1 MEVGSLAAGYDGSI
15 RINTKLDR
23 NGFNQGLNAI
33 AGSLKKLAGAVGV
46 AFGVASLVA
55 FGKQAVQIASD
66 LNEVQNVVET
76 AFGAMSSQVDAWAKN
91 SIKQFGMSELAA
103 KRMASTYMAMNA
115 GMGLNGQGAADMA
128 MRTAERAADISS
140 FYNKSIDESDT
151 MLKSIWTGE
160 TESLKQIGVVM
171 TQTNLDAYAL
181 ANGYGKTVQEMTQ
194 AEQVQLRYAYVMEQT
209 RLAAGDFVKTQDSWA
224 NQTRILSEQWK
235 QFLGIVGQG
244 LIQVLTPALKYL
256 NQLMGVLI
264 QWAQTFAAVTG
275 AIFGKQEQQASSTA
289 AAVGTVAAAS
299 NEAAGGQEA
308 LASATKKAGKE
319 AKGALASFDQL
330 NVIERNAADASTA
343 NSGAVSGT
351 GPSVSVPAMTGEIG
365 ADVKLSPNVQHV
377 IDTFK
382 GFIDGLKVAA
392 QPTKDAIQALW
403 GELQRLGGFVWS
415 GLQDFYNDFLKPVG
429 TWVLGEGIPRLVN
442 ALKDGLS
449 KVDWEKINGALDRL
463 WKALAPFAVN
473 VGDGLL
479 WFWENVLVPIGTW
492 TMNNAV
498 PTFLDLLSGAINV
511 LNSVLTALKPLAQ
524 WLWDQFLQP
533 IAEWTGGVI
542 VSVLGGMADALTK
555 ISDWASKHGETVRVI
570 AVGIGV
576 AFGTWKTVELLAKAK
591 NVVAAFSLLQNI
603 HDLGD
608 LKYILSSIGN
618 EILPKLTKSLSS
630 IVSPLSGFKKHV
642 VDTVSAA
649 KSALIEMARTTA
661 ALAKLAVRWTVETAK
676 KIASTAAT
684 WAHQAATLAATA
696 ATWLFNTAMTVL
708 TSPITLVVAAIGA
721 LIAIVVLL
729 VKNWDTVKAKA
740 IECWNKI
747 KEAWNKAGDWFYKNV
762 TEPVANFFTGM
773 WDGIKDAFT
782 KAFDFIKRAFKGYV
796 NGWITMVE
804 SFINFFI
811 KGVNVLVRGIN
822 KLSFDVPSWVPGIGG
837 NKLGFNIPQVPQVQ
851 IPRLAQG
858 AVIPP
863 NQQFAAILGDQTR
876 GRNLE
881 APEGLI
887 RQIVREETGNVY
899 NDVLRAINNS
909 NLGKKATIMG
919 DVIMDGQKV
928 GRLVAKPVFREG
940 NRAGYIK
947 VKV

>member
-1 MEVGSLAAGYDGSI
+1 MAAGYDGSI

-33 AGSLKKLAGAVGV
+33 AGSLKKLSGAMGV
-46 AFGVASLVA
+46 AFGVTAMVK
-55 FGKQAVQIASD
+55 FGKEAMNIASD
-66 LNEVQNVVET
+66 LTEVQNVVET
-76 AFGAMSSQVDAWAKN
+76 AFGAMTSQVDAWAKN
-91 SIKQFGMSELAA
+91 SIQQFGMSELAA

-181 ANGYGKTVQEMTQ
+181 ANGFGKTTQQMTQ
-194 AEQVQLRYAYVMEQT
+194 SEQVMLRYQYAMNQT

-235 QFLGIVGQG
+235 QFLGIIGQG
-244 LIQVLTPALKYL
+244 LIQVLTPALKFL
-256 NQLMGVLI
+256 NQMMGVLI
-264 QWAQTFAAVTG
+264 QWAQTFTAVTG
-275 AIFGKQEQQASSTA
+275 ALFGKQQAQANASA
-289 AAVGTVAAAS
+289 AAVGNVADASNAAAD
-299 NEAAGGQEA
+299 GQNA
-308 LASATKKAGKE
+308 LAGATKKAGKE

-330 NVIERNAADASTA
+330 NVLERSTA
-343 NSGAVSGT
+343 DTGAAPGT
-351 GPSVSVPAMTGEIG
+351 GAATGVGTAVAVPALEDEIG
-365 ADVKLSPNVQHV
+365 AGVTISPDLQRA
-377 IDTFK
+377 I
-382 GFIDGLKVAA
+382 
-392 QPTKDAIQALW
+392 DAI
-403 GELQRLGGFVWS
+403 G
-415 GLQDFYNDFLKPVG
+415 NMFLP
-429 TWVLGEGIPRLVN
+429 
-442 ALKDGLS
+442 
-449 KVDWEKINGALDRL
+449 
-463 WKALAPFAVN
+463 WKSA
-473 VGDGLL
+473 
-479 WFWENVLVPIGTW
+479 
-492 TMNNAV
+492 
-498 PTFLDLLSGAINV
+498 
-511 LNSVLTALKPLAQ
+511 
-524 WLWDQFLQP
+524 
-533 IAEWTGGVI
+533 
-542 VSVLGGMADALTK
+542 
-555 ISDWASKHGETVRVI
+555 WASYG
-570 AVGIGV
+570 
-576 AFGTWKTVELLAKAK
+576 
-591 NVVAAFSLLQNI
+591 
-603 HDLGD
+603 
-608 LKYILSSIGN
+608 SSI
-618 EILPKLTKSLSS
+618 LASLQSM
-630 IVSPLSGFKKHV
+630 LSN
-642 VDTVSAA
+642 
-649 KSALIEMARTTA
+649 I
-661 ALAKLAVRWTVETAK
+661 
-676 KIASTAAT
+676 
-684 WAHQAATLAATA
+684 ATLAQGIGSTIASWWASEHGQSLANTTLGMFQQIASAADRITQAVLGIWNNGGSEVFYNLMTLGGNVVEIIEIIIGYIAETYADLVEWFAPDAESALGGVNDKISQANSFLEWLKTDGKPILEVLGTTIGVVTA
-696 ATWLFNTAMTVL
+696 AWLGYKAVMLAVNIATKAWDLICKGIQKTNWIML
-708 TSPITLVVAAIGA
+708 AISAVVAVIIVCIRHWDEIKAVAIA
-721 LIAIVVLL
+721 
-729 VKNWDTVKAKA
+729 
-740 IECWNKI
+740 CWNKI
-747 KEAWNKAGDWFYKNV
+747 KEAWNKAGDWFHKNV
-762 TEPVANFFTGM
+762 TEPVGNFFSGL
-773 WDGIKDAFT
+773 WDGIKGAFT
-782 KAFDFIKRAFKGYV
+782 KAFDFIKKAFKGYV

-811 KGVNVLVRGIN
+811 KGINVLVRGIN
-822 KLSFDVPSWVPGIGG
+822 KLSFNVPDWVPGIGG

>member
-33 AGSLKKLAGAVGV
+33 AGSLKKLSGAMGV
-46 AFGVASLVA
+46 AFGVTAMVK
-55 FGKQAVQIASD
+55 FGKEAMNIASD
-66 LNEVQNVVET
+66 LTEVQNVVET
-76 AFGAMSSQVDAWAKN
+76 AFGAMTSQVDAWAKN
-91 SIKQFGMSELAA
+91 SIQQFGMSELAA

-181 ANGYGKTVQEMTQ
+181 ANGFGKTTQQMTQ
-194 AEQVQLRYAYVMEQT
+194 SEQVMLRYQYVMNQT

-235 QFLGIVGQG
+235 QFLGIIGQG
-244 LIQVLTPALKYL
+244 LIQVLTPALKFL
-256 NQLMGVLI
+256 NQMMGVLI
-264 QWAQTFAAVTG
+264 QWAQTFTAITG
-275 AIFGKQEQQASSTA
+275 AIFGKQQAQANASA
-289 AAVGTVAAAS
+289 AAVGNVADASNAAAD
-299 NEAAGGQEA
+299 GQNA
-308 LASATKKAGKE
+308 LAGATKKAGKE

-330 NVIERNAADASTA
+330 NVLERSTA
-343 NSGAVSGT
+343 DTGAAPGT
-351 GPSVSVPAMTGEIG
+351 GAATGVGTAVAVPALEGEIG
-365 ADVKLSPNVQHV
+365 AGVTLSPNVQHI

-415 GLQDFYNDFLKPVG
+415 GLQDFYSGFLKPVG

-442 ALKDGLS
+442 ALRDGLS

-479 WFWENVLVPIGTW
+479 WLWENVLVPFGTW
-492 TMNNAV
+492 VMNEAV
-498 PTFLDLLSGAINV
+498 PTFLDLLSGAIDV
-511 LNSVLTALKPLAQ
+511 LNSVLGALKPLAK

-542 VSVLGGMADALTK
+542 VSVLGGMADALTR

-642 VDTVSAA
+642 VDTASAA
-649 KSALIEMARTTA
+649 KSALIEMARTTV
-661 ALAKLAVRWTVETAK
+661 ALAKLAVQWTVETAS
-676 KIASTAAT
+676 KIASAVAAK
-684 WAHQAATLAATA
+684 AAAA
-696 ATWLFNTAMTVL
+696 ATWLLNTAMTVL
-708 TSPITLVVAAIGA
+708 TSPITLVVLAIGA
-721 LIAIVVLL
+721 LIAIVILL

-740 IECWNKI
+740 VEVWNKI
-747 KEAWNKAGDWFYKNV
+747 KEAWNKAGDWFHEHV
-762 TEPVANFFTGM
+762 TEPVTNFFTGM
-773 WDGIKDAFT
+773 WEGIKKAFT
-782 KAFDFIKRAFKGYV
+782 MAFDFIKKAFKNYV
-796 NGWITMVE
+796 NGWINIVE
-804 SFINFFI
+804 NFINFFVNGINFLI
-811 KGVNVLVRGIN
+811 KGIN
-822 KLSFDVPSWVPGIGG
+822 KLSFDIPEWFPVGG
-837 NKLGFNIPQVPQVQ
+837 GSKFGFDIPFIPKVQ

-863 NQQFAAILGDQTR
+863 NQQFAAILGDQR
-876 GRNLE
+876 HGRNLE
-881 APEGLI
+881 APESLI
-887 RQIVREETGNVY
+887 RQIVRDEAGNVY
-899 NDVLRAINNS
+899 ADVLRAINDS
-909 NLGKKATIMG
+909 KVGSKATIAG
-919 DVIMDGQKV
+919 DVYMDSQKV

>member
-1 MEVGSLAAGYDGSI
+1 MAAGYDGSI

-33 AGSLKKLAGAVGV
+33 TGSLKKLAGAVGV

-66 LNEVQNVVET
+66 LTEVQNVVET
-76 AFGAMSSQVDAWAKN
+76 AFGTISSQVDAWAKN

-181 ANGYGKTVQEMTQ
+181 ANGFGKTTQQMTQ
-194 AEQVQLRYAYVMEQT
+194 SEQVMLRYQYVMNQT

-235 QFLGIVGQG
+235 QFLGIIGQG
-244 LIQVLTPALKYL
+244 LIQVLTPALKFL
-256 NQLMGVLI
+256 NQMMGVLI
-264 QWAQTFAAVTG
+264 QWAQTFTAITG
-275 AIFGKQEQQASSTA
+275 AIFGKQQAQANASA
-289 AAVGTVAAAS
+289 AAVGNVADASNAAAD
-299 NEAAGGQEA
+299 GQNA
-308 LASATKKAGKE
+308 LAGATKKAGKE

-330 NVIERNAADASTA
+330 NVLERGAADA
-343 NSGAVSGT
+343 GAVGT
-351 GPSVSVPAMTGEIG
+351 GIAAGAGAAVSVPAMTGEIG
-365 ADVKLSPNVQHV
+365 ADVKVSPIVESTVNKLRSL
-377 IDTFK
+377 FE
-382 GFIDGLKVAA
+382 
-392 QPTKDAIQALW
+392 P
-403 GELQRLGGFVWS
+403 LQ
-415 GLQDFYNDFLKPVG
+415 
-429 TWVLGEGIPRLVN
+429 
-442 ALKDGLS
+442 
-449 KVDWEKINGALDRL
+449 KINLDNLKSSLDRL
-463 WKALAPFAVN
+463 KEAMKPITSKLFEALEWAYKEIFVPFANWV
-473 VGDGLL
+473 
-479 WFWENVLVPIGTW
+479 ISS
-492 TMNNAV
+492 AV
-498 PTFLDLLSGAINV
+498 PTFLDVLSGALAV
-511 LNSVLTALKPLAQ
+511 LNSVLDALKPLGI
-524 WLWDQFLQP
+524 WLWDNFLQP
-533 IAEWTGGVI
+533 IAAWTGGVI
-542 VSVLGGMADALTK
+542 VTVLKWLAEKLTAIGDWISSNQTMVQDFAIILGGVAGAILAVK
-555 ISDWASKHGETVRVI
+555 GAII
-570 AVGIGV
+570 AVKTAFKV
-576 AFGTWKTVELLAKAK
+576 ASAV
-591 NVVAAFSLLQNI
+591 
-603 HDLGD
+603 
-608 LKYILSSIGN
+608 SSIFANGLN
-618 EILPKLTKSLSS
+618 LQLLPMTA
-630 IVSPLSGFKKHV
+630 IVV
-642 VDTVSAA
+642 
-649 KSALIEMARTTA
+649 
-661 ALAKLAVRWTVETAK
+661 
-676 KIASTAAT
+676 
-684 WAHQAATLAATA
+684 
-696 ATWLFNTAMTVL
+696 
-708 TSPITLVVAAIGA
+708 AIGA
-721 LIAIVVLL
+721 IIGIIIVCIRHWDEIKAVAIA
-729 VKNWDTVKAKA
+729 
-740 IECWNKI
+740 CWNKI
-747 KEAWNKAGDWFYKNV
+747 KEAWNKAGDWFHKNV
-762 TEPVANFFTGM
+762 TEPVGNFFSGL
-773 WDGIKDAFT
+773 WDGIKGTFT
-782 KAFDFIKRAFKGYV
+782 KAFDFIKKAFKGYV

-811 KGVNVLVRGIN
+811 KGINVLVRGIN
-822 KLSFDVPSWVPGIGG
+822 KLSFNVPDWVPGIGG

-863 NQQFAAILGDQTR
+863 NQQFAAILGDQTH

-928 GRLVAKPVFREG
+928 GRLVAKPVFKEG

>member
-33 AGSLKKLAGAVGV
+33 AGSLKKLGGAMGV
-46 AFGVASLVA
+46 AFGVTAMVK
-55 FGKQAVQIASD
+55 FGKEALNIASD
-66 LNEVQNVVET
+66 LTEVQNVVET
-76 AFGAMSSQVDAWAKN
+76 AFGAMTSQVDAWAKN
-91 SIKQFGMSELAA
+91 SIQQFGMSELAA

-181 ANGYGKTVQEMTQ
+181 ANGFGKTTQQMTQ
-194 AEQVQLRYAYVMEQT
+194 SEQVMLRYQYVMNQT

-235 QFLGIVGQG
+235 QFLGIIGQG
-244 LIQVLTPALKYL
+244 LIQVLTPALKFL
-256 NQLMGVLI
+256 NQMMGVLI
-264 QWAQTFAAVTG
+264 QWAQTFTAITG
-275 AIFGKQEQQASSTA
+275 AIFGKQQAQANASA
-289 AAVGTVAAAS
+289 AAVGNVADASNAAAD
-299 NEAAGGQEA
+299 GQNA
-308 LASATKKAGKE
+308 LAGATKKAGKE

-330 NVIERNAADASTA
+330 NVLERSTA
-343 NSGAVSGT
+343 DTGAAPGT
-351 GPSVSVPAMTGEIG
+351 GAATGVGTAVAVPALEGEIG
-365 ADVKLSPNVQHV
+365 AGVTISPDLQRA
-377 IDTFK
+377 I
-382 GFIDGLKVAA
+382 
-392 QPTKDAIQALW
+392 DAI
-403 GELQRLGGFVWS
+403 G
-415 GLQDFYNDFLKPVG
+415 NMFLP
-429 TWVLGEGIPRLVN
+429 
-442 ALKDGLS
+442 
-449 KVDWEKINGALDRL
+449 
-463 WKALAPFAVN
+463 WKSA
-473 VGDGLL
+473 
-479 WFWENVLVPIGTW
+479 
-492 TMNNAV
+492 
-498 PTFLDLLSGAINV
+498 
-511 LNSVLTALKPLAQ
+511 
-524 WLWDQFLQP
+524 
-533 IAEWTGGVI
+533 
-542 VSVLGGMADALTK
+542 
-555 ISDWASKHGETVRVI
+555 WASYG
-570 AVGIGV
+570 
-576 AFGTWKTVELLAKAK
+576 
-591 NVVAAFSLLQNI
+591 
-603 HDLGD
+603 
-608 LKYILSSIGN
+608 SSI
-618 EILPKLTKSLSS
+618 LASLQSM
-630 IVSPLSGFKKHV
+630 LSN
-642 VDTVSAA
+642 
-649 KSALIEMARTTA
+649 I
-661 ALAKLAVRWTVETAK
+661 
-676 KIASTAAT
+676 
-684 WAHQAATLAATA
+684 ATLAQGIGSTIASWWASEHGQSLANTTLGMFQQIASAADRITQAVLGIWNNGGSEVFYNLMTLGGNVVEIIEIIIGYIAETYADLVEWFAPDAESALGGVNDKISQANSFLEWLKTDGKPILEVLGTTIGVVTA
-696 ATWLFNTAMTVL
+696 AWLGYKAVMLAVNIATKAWDLICKGIQKTNWIML
-708 TSPITLVVAAIGA
+708 AISAVVAVIIVCIRHWDEIKAVAIA
-721 LIAIVVLL
+721 
-729 VKNWDTVKAKA
+729 
-740 IECWNKI
+740 CWNKI
-747 KEAWNKAGDWFYKNV
+747 KEAWNKAGDWFHKNV
-762 TEPVANFFTGM
+762 TEPVGNFFSGL
-773 WDGIKDAFT
+773 WDGIKGAFT
-782 KAFDFIKRAFKGYV
+782 KAFDFIKKAFKGYV

-811 KGVNVLVRGIN
+811 KGINVLVRGIN
-822 KLSFDVPSWVPGIGG
+822 KLSFNVPDWVPGIGG

-863 NQQFAAILGDQTR
+863 NQQFAAILGDQTH

>member
-23 NGFNQGLNAI
+23 NGFNQGLNEI

-66 LNEVQNVVET
+66 LTEVQNVVET
-76 AFGAMSSQVDAWAKN
+76 AFGTMSSQVDAWAKN

-181 ANGYGKTVQEMTQ
+181 ANGFGKTTQQMTQ
-194 AEQVQLRYAYVMEQT
+194 SEQVMLRYQYVMNQT

-264 QWAQTFAAVTG
+264 QWAQTFAAVT
-275 AIFGKQEQQASSTA
+275 AALFGKQQQQANASA
-289 AAVGTVAAAS
+289 AAVGNVADASNAAAD
-299 NEAAGGQEA
+299 GQNA

-343 NSGAVSGT
+343 NSGTVSGT

-365 ADVKLSPNVQHV
+365 AGVTISPDLQRV
-377 IDTFK
+377 ID
-382 GFIDGLKVAA
+382 
-392 QPTKDAIQALW
+392 AIGNMFAPWKSAWSSYGSSIIASLRSAL
-403 GELQRLGGFVWS
+403 G
-415 GLQDFYNDFLKPVG
+415 N
-429 TWVLGEGIPRLVN
+429 I
-442 ALKDGLS
+442 
-449 KVDWEKINGALDRL
+449 GAL
-463 WKALAPFAVN
+463 AQ
-473 VGDGLL
+473 G
-479 WFWENVLVPIGTW
+479 IGST
-492 TMNNAV
+492 
-498 PTFLDLLSGAINV
+498 
-511 LNSVLTALKPLAQ
+511 
-524 WLWDQFLQP
+524 
-533 IAEWTGGVI
+533 IASW
-542 VSVLGGMADALTK
+542 
-555 ISDWASKHGETVRVI
+555 WASDHGQSFANT
-570 AVGIGV
+570 
-576 AFGTWKTVELLAKAK
+576 TL
-591 NVVAAFSLLQNI
+591 
-603 HDLGD
+603 
-608 LKYILSSIGN
+608 
-618 EILPKLTKSLSS
+618 
-630 IVSPLSGFKKHV
+630 
-642 VDTVSAA
+642 
-649 KSALIEMARTTA
+649 EMFQ
-661 ALAKLAVRWTVETAK
+661 
-676 KIASTAAT
+676 KIASAADRITQAILNIWNNGGSEVFYNLMTLGGNIVEIIEIIIGYIAETYADLVEWFAPDAESALGGINDKISSANSFLEWLKTDGKPILEVLGTTIGVVTAA
-684 WAHQAATLAATA
+684 WLGYKAVMLAVNIATKAWDLICKGIQKTNWIMLAISA
-696 ATWLFNTAMTVL
+696 
-708 TSPITLVVAAIGA
+708 VVAI
-721 LIAIVVLL
+721 IIVCIRH
-729 VKNWDTVKAKA
+729 WDEIKAVA
-740 IECWNKI
+740 IEVWNKI

-863 NQQFAAILGDQTR
+863 NQQFAAILGDQKH

-887 RQIVREETGNVY
+887 RQIVREELGNVY
-899 NDVLRAINNS
+899 NPVLDAINNS
-909 NLGKKATIMG
+909 NLGKKAVIMG
-919 DVIMDGQKV
+919 DVYMDSQKV
-928 GRLVAKPVFREG
+928 GRVVARPVFKEG

>member
-1 MEVGSLAAGYDGSI
+1 MAAGYDGSI

-33 AGSLKKLAGAVGV
+33 TGSLKKLAGAVGV

-66 LNEVQNVVET
+66 LTEVQNVVET
-76 AFGAMSSQVDAWAKN
+76 AFGTISSQVDAWAKN

-181 ANGYGKTVQEMTQ
+181 ANGFGKTTQQMTQ
-194 AEQVQLRYAYVMEQT
+194 SEQVMLRYQYVMNQT

-235 QFLGIVGQG
+235 QFLGIIGQG
-244 LIQVLTPALKYL
+244 LIQVLTPALKFL
-256 NQLMGVLI
+256 NQMMGVLI
-264 QWAQTFAAVTG
+264 QWAQTFTAITG
-275 AIFGKQEQQASSTA
+275 AIFGKQQAQANASA
-289 AAVGTVAAAS
+289 AAVGNVADASNAAAD
-299 NEAAGGQEA
+299 GQNA
-308 LASATKKAGKE
+308 LAGATKKAGKE

-330 NVIERNAADASTA
+330 NVLERGAADA
-343 NSGAVSGT
+343 GAVGT
-351 GPSVSVPAMTGEIG
+351 GIAAGAGAAVSVPAMTGEIG
-365 ADVKLSPNVQHV
+365 ADVKVSPIVESTVNKLRSL
-377 IDTFK
+377 FE
-382 GFIDGLKVAA
+382 
-392 QPTKDAIQALW
+392 P
-403 GELQRLGGFVWS
+403 LQ
-415 GLQDFYNDFLKPVG
+415 
-429 TWVLGEGIPRLVN
+429 
-442 ALKDGLS
+442 
-449 KVDWEKINGALDRL
+449 KINLDNLKSSLDRL
-463 WKALAPFAVN
+463 KEAMKPITSKLFEALEWAYKEIFVPFANWV
-473 VGDGLL
+473 
-479 WFWENVLVPIGTW
+479 ISS
-492 TMNNAV
+492 AV
-498 PTFLDLLSGAINV
+498 PTFLDVLSGALAV
-511 LNSVLTALKPLAQ
+511 LNSVLDALKPLGI
-524 WLWDQFLQP
+524 WLWDNFLQP
-533 IAEWTGGVI
+533 IAAWTGGVI
-542 VSVLGGMADALTK
+542 VTVLKWLAEKLTAIGDWISSNQTMVQDFAIILGGVAGAILAVK
-555 ISDWASKHGETVRVI
+555 GAII
-570 AVGIGV
+570 AVKTAFKV
-576 AFGTWKTVELLAKAK
+576 ASAV
-591 NVVAAFSLLQNI
+591 
-603 HDLGD
+603 
-608 LKYILSSIGN
+608 SSIFANGLN
-618 EILPKLTKSLSS
+618 LQLLPMTA
-630 IVSPLSGFKKHV
+630 IVV
-642 VDTVSAA
+642 
-649 KSALIEMARTTA
+649 
-661 ALAKLAVRWTVETAK
+661 
-676 KIASTAAT
+676 
-684 WAHQAATLAATA
+684 
-696 ATWLFNTAMTVL
+696 
-708 TSPITLVVAAIGA
+708 AIGA
-721 LIAIVVLL
+721 IIGIIIVCIRHWDEIKAVAIA
-729 VKNWDTVKAKA
+729 
-740 IECWNKI
+740 CWNKI
-747 KEAWNKAGDWFYKNV
+747 KEAWNKAGDWFHKNV
-762 TEPVANFFTGM
+762 TEPVGNFFSGL
-773 WDGIKDAFT
+773 WDGIKGAFT
-782 KAFDFIKRAFKGYV
+782 KAFDFIKKAFKGYV

-811 KGVNVLVRGIN
+811 KGINVLVRGIN
-822 KLSFDVPSWVPGIGG
+822 KLNFNVPDWVPGIGG

-863 NQQFAAILGDQTR
+863 NQQFAAILGDQTH

>member
-1 MEVGSLAAGYDGSI
+1 MEVNSLATGYDGSI
-15 RINTKLDR
+15 RINTKIDSK
-23 NGFNQGLNAI
+23 GFNQGLNAI
-33 AGSLKKLAGAVGV
+33 TGSLKKLAGAVGV

-66 LNEVQNVVET
+66 LTEVQNVVET
-76 AFGAMSSQVDAWAKN
+76 AFGTMSSQVDAWAKN

-181 ANGYGKTVQEMTQ
+181 ANGFGKTTQQMTQ
-194 AEQVQLRYAYVMEQT
+194 SEQVMLRYQYVMNQT

-235 QFLGIVGQG
+235 QFLGIIGQG
-244 LIQVLTPALKYL
+244 LIQVLTPALKFL
-256 NQLMGVLI
+256 NQMMGVLI
-264 QWAQTFAAVTG
+264 QWAQTFTAITG
-275 AIFGKQEQQASSTA
+275 AIFGKQQAQANASA
-289 AAVGTVAAAS
+289 AAVGNVADASNAAAD
-299 NEAAGGQEA
+299 GQNA
-308 LASATKKAGKE
+308 LAGATKKAGKE

-330 NVIERNAADASTA
+330 NVLERGAADA
-343 NSGAVSGT
+343 GAVGT
-351 GPSVSVPAMTGEIG
+351 GIAAGAGAAVSVPAMTGEIG

-377 IDTFK
+377 IDAFK

-392 QPTKDAIQALW
+392 QPAKDAIHALW
-403 GELQRLGGFVWS
+403 IELQRLGGFVWS

-473 VGDGLL
+473 VGEGLL
-479 WFWENVLVPIGTW
+479 WLWENVFVPFGTW
-492 TMNNAV
+492 VMNDAV
-498 PTFLDLLSGAINV
+498 PAFLDILSGAIGILDGV
-511 LNSVLTALKPLAQ
+511 IQAVKPAVQ
-524 WLWDQFLQP
+524 WLWDHILEPQADLVRNLVAAALEG
-533 IAEWTGGVI
+533 I
-542 VSVLGGMADALTK
+542 ADALTR
-555 ISDWASKHGETVRVI
+555 ISDWISSHQGLVQGMTVT
-570 AVGIGV
+570 V
-576 AFGTWKTVELLAKAK
+576 AAFFAAWKVVELLSFIQQSGG
-591 NVVAAFSLLQNI
+591 VVAA
-603 HDLGD
+603 
-608 LKYILSSIGN
+608 LKSITTAIAGGT
-618 EILPKLTKSLSS
+618 LAKLKDKAETAALNVMYAKDFVVS
-630 IVSPLSGFKKHV
+630 I
-642 VDTVSAA
+642 A
-649 KSALIEMARTTA
+649 KSTA
-661 ALAKLAVRWTVETAK
+661 ALAKQAVQWTIETAK

-740 IECWNKI
+740 IECWDKI
-747 KEAWNKAGDWFYKNV
+747 KDAWDKVGNWFYEHV
-762 TEPVANFFTGM
+762 TEPIANFFTGM
-773 WDGIKDAFT
+773 WEGIKKTFRMAVDWIKKVFT
-782 KAFDFIKRAFKGYV
+782 SSV
-796 NGWITMVE
+796 NSWISIIE

-811 KGVNVLVRGIN
+811 KGINVLVRGIN
-822 KLSFDVPSWVPGIGG
+822 KLSFDVPDWVPGIGG
-837 NKLGFNIPQVPQVQ
+837 KSLGFNIPLVPQVE

-863 NQQFAAILGDQTR
+863 NQQFAAILGDQTH

-887 RQIVREETGNVY
+887 RQIVREELGNVY
-899 NDVLRAINNS
+899 SPVLNAINNS
-909 NLGKKATIMG
+909 NLGKKAAIMG
-919 DVIMDGQKV
+919 DVYMDGQKV

>member
-1 MEVGSLAAGYDGSI
+1 MEVNSLATGYDGSI
-15 RINTKLDR
+15 RINTKIDSK
-23 NGFNQGLNAI
+23 GFNQGLNAI
-33 AGSLKKLAGAVGV
+33 TGSLKKLAGAVGV

-66 LNEVQNVVET
+66 LTEVQNVVET
-76 AFGAMSSQVDAWAKN
+76 AFGTMSSQVDAWAKN

-181 ANGYGKTVQEMTQ
+181 ANGFGKTTQQMTQ
-194 AEQVQLRYAYVMEQT
+194 SEQVMLRYQYVMNQT

-235 QFLGIVGQG
+235 QFLGIIGQG
-244 LIQVLTPALKYL
+244 LIQVLTPALKFL
-256 NQLMGVLI
+256 NQMMGVLI

-275 AIFGKQEQQASSTA
+275 AIFGKQQQQANASA
-289 AAVGTVAAAS
+289 AAVGNVADASNAAAD
-299 NEAAGGQEA
+299 GQNA
-308 LASATKKAGKE
+308 LAGATKKAGKE

-330 NVIERNAADASTA
+330 NVLERSTA
-343 NSGAVSGT
+343 DTGAASGAGAATGVGT
-351 GPSVSVPAMTGEIG
+351 AVAVPALEGEIG
-365 ADVKLSPNVQHV
+365 ANVKLSPNVQHV

-403 GELQRLGGFVWS
+403 GELQRLGSFVWS
-415 GLQDFYNDFLKPVG
+415 GLQDFYNEFLKPVG
-429 TWVLGEGIPRLVN
+429 TWVLGEGVPRLVN

-449 KVDWEKINGALDRL
+449 KVDWGKINGALDRL

-498 PTFLDLLSGAINV
+498 PTFLDLLSSAIEV

-524 WLWDQFLQP
+524 WLWDRFLQP
-533 IAEWTGGVI
+533 LAEWTGGVI
-542 VSVLGGMADALTK
+542 VSVLGGMADALTR

-649 KSALIEMARTTA
+649 KSTLIEMARTTV
-661 ALAKLAVRWTVETAK
+661 ALAKLAVQWTVETAS
-676 KIASTAAT
+676 KIASAVAAK
-684 WAHQAATLAATA
+684 AAAA
-696 ATWLFNTAMTVL
+696 ATWLLNTAMTVL
-708 TSPITLVVAAIGA
+708 TSPITLVVLAIGA
-721 LIAIVVLL
+721 LIAIVILL

-740 IECWNKI
+740 VEVWNKI
-747 KEAWNKAGDWFYKNV
+747 KEAWNKAGDWFHEHV
-762 TEPVANFFTGM
+762 TEPVTNFFTGM
-773 WDGIKDAFT
+773 WEGIKKAFT
-782 KAFDFIKRAFKGYV
+782 MAFDFIKKAFKNYV
-796 NGWITMVE
+796 NGWINIVE
-804 SFINFFI
+804 NFINFFVNGINFLI
-811 KGVNVLVRGIN
+811 KGIN
-822 KLSFDVPSWVPGIGG
+822 KLSFDIPEWFPVGG
-837 NKLGFNIPQVPQVQ
+837 GSKFGFDIPFIPKVQ

-863 NQQFAAILGDQTR
+863 NQQFAAILGDQR
-876 GRNLE
+876 HGRNLE
-881 APEGLI
+881 APESLI
-887 RQIVREETGNVY
+887 RQIVRDEAGNVY
-899 NDVLRAINNS
+899 ADVLRAINDS
-909 NLGKKATIMG
+909 KVGSKATIAG
-919 DVIMDGQKV
+919 DVYMDSQKV

>member
-1 MEVGSLAAGYDGSI
+1 MEVNSLATGYDGSI
-15 RINTKLDR
+15 RINTKIDSK
-23 NGFNQGLNAI
+23 GFNQGLNAI
-33 AGSLKKLAGAVGV
+33 TGSLKKLAGAVGV

-66 LNEVQNVVET
+66 LTEVQNVVET
-76 AFGAMSSQVDAWAKN
+76 AFGTMSSQVDAWAKN

-181 ANGYGKTVQEMTQ
+181 ANGFGKTTQQMTQ
-194 AEQVQLRYAYVMEQT
+194 SEQVMLRYQYVMNQT

-235 QFLGIVGQG
+235 QFLGIIGQG
-244 LIQVLTPALKYL
+244 LIQVLTPALKFL
-256 NQLMGVLI
+256 NQMMGVLI
-264 QWAQTFAAVTG
+264 QWAQTFTAITG
-275 AIFGKQEQQASSTA
+275 AIFGKQQAQANASA
-289 AAVGTVAAAS
+289 AAVGNVADASNAAAD
-299 NEAAGGQEA
+299 GQNA
-308 LASATKKAGKE
+308 LAGATKKAGKE

-330 NVIERNAADASTA
+330 NVIERNTADASAA
-343 NSGAVSGT
+343 NSGTVSGT

-415 GLQDFYNDFLKPVG
+415 GLQDFYGDFLKPVG
-429 TWVLGEGIPRLVN
+429 TWVLGEGIPRLVS

-498 PTFLDLLSGAINV
+498 PTFLDLLSSAIEV

-524 WLWDQFLQP
+524 WLWDRFLQP

-542 VSVLGGMADALTK
+542 VSVLGRMADALTR

-642 VDTVSAA
+642 VDTVSVA

-661 ALAKLAVRWTVETAK
+661 ALAKLVVQWTVETAS
-676 KIASTAAT
+676 KIASAVAAK
-684 WAHQAATLAATA
+684 AAAA
-696 ATWLFNTAMTVL
+696 ATWLLNTAMTVL

-721 LIAIVVLL
+721 LIAIIVLL

-740 IECWNKI
+740 IECWDKI
-747 KEAWNKAGDWFYKNV
+747 KDAWGKVSNWFYEHV
-762 TEPVANFFTGM
+762 TEPVTNFFTGM
-773 WDGIKDAFT
+773 WNGIKKAFT
-782 KAFDFIKRAFKGYV
+782 MAFDFIKKAFKNYV

-811 KGVNVLVRGIN
+811 RGLNVLVRGIN
-822 KLSFDVPSWVPGIGG
+822 KLSFNVPDWVPGIGG
-837 NKLGFNIPQVPQVQ
+837 KTMGFDIPQVPQVQ

-863 NQQFAAILGDQTR
+863 NQQFAAILGDQRR

-887 RQIVREETGNVY
+887 RQIVREELGNVY
-899 NDVLRAINNS
+899 SPVLNAINNS
-909 NLGKKATIMG
+909 NLGKKAAIMG
-919 DVIMDGQKV
+919 DVYMDGQKV
-928 GRLVAKPVFREG
+928 GRLVAKPVFKEG